1 MKFKCCMQIVFV
13 GLCMERV
20 EWKLW
25 EEEEE
30 EEEDFAFVS
39 FYLEGRK
46 TQNLCGL

>member
-1 MKFKCCMQIVFV
+1 
-13 GLCMERV
+13 MERV

-30 EEEDFAFVS
+30 EEEEEDFAFVS
-39 FYLEGRK
+39 CYLEGRK

>member
-1 MKFKCCMQIVFV
+1 VYGDVK
-13 GLCMERV
+13 
-20 EWKLW
+20 WKLL

-30 EEEDFAFVS
+30 EQDFSFVT